1 VAAGE
6 EKTRGARVRVRTWAS
21 SGPVRLGDFV
31 FFFFFKIPKYI
42 FKELKNSLKIHQS
55 YL

>member
-31 FFFFFKIPKYI
+31 FFLKKILKYI
-42 FKELKNSLKIHQS
+42 FKELENSLKIHQS